1 MALETTPASSQSDGR
16 WRVTYVPTGSN
27 ALSVAILN
35 AGTAKP
41 LTYGITAD
49 GFSHSVSQATV
60 EDKRLT
66 LIQDLSRPGR
76 VTETIEITVPASTT
90 ADSADLILSGL
101 SVSGAEG
108 QFVIR
113 RGVDNA
119 TTHIVAQIVDLIT
132 AVVGV
137 RRANA
142 PVENGVDTA
151 TYTLY
156 PVKPT
161 QRQVA
166 LVA

>member
-1 MALETTPASSQSDGR
+1 M
-16 WRVTYVPTGSN
+16 
-27 ALSVAILN
+27 
-35 AGTAKP
+35 K
-41 LTYGITAD
+41 
-49 GFSHSVSQATV
+49 
-60 EDKRLT
+60 
-66 LIQDLSRPGR
+66 
-76 VTETIEITVPASTT
+76 
-90 ADSADLILSGL
+90 SADLILSGL